1 MIKEFCMACRG
12 TGISGYYNSATSHKV
27 IDCDYCQGKG
37 YTELEYEYLTESGA
51 IKTQFQVTLSGGYR
65 KFEVY
70 IKEIK
75 KEKE

>member
-37 YTELEYEYLTESGA
+37 YTELEPIHTDIESAFARMIGLFDIDNDRA
-51 IKTQFQVTLSGGYR
+51 I
-65 KFEVY
+65 EVY
-70 IKEIK
+70 IKELK
-75 KEKE
+75 NE